1 MKKSIVICCIIF
13 LLLQLFKGYLISDY
27 AKDYGEKRIEI
38 ALDKE
43 SKIPYREIALS
54 DEYNT
59 YYPILSNRIEEA
71 KSDIGKPTTIIG
83 TTAAYSQLEHIRMVE
98 GAFWGTEAVEEE
110 RNVAVISDRLAI
122 SLLGSNKASG
132 TLIHLN
138 GKVYEVVG
146 VYQKYHR
153 IRDYIM
159 DDGYEKIYV
168 PITSAA
174 VKDLGVQF
182 AAIDETYLQEKPDNE
197 ALQKLGL
204 TGTISSQETWNQEC
218 KSIGQIPVIT
228 VWLLYMVIG
237 GVNLYRAILMKKQ
250 DGKKLIIAGLIYVI
264 GAGLLF
270 KCAFTGMYIKPDAL
284 PQENIFDTNFY
295 WKAMQAEW
303 ARHNYFLARETA
315 HFEQALYLLKRSLRM
330 MNILQFV
337 LILEMVL
344 KSRNRRAGLMKLN
357 KEAR

>member
-1 MKKSIVICCIIF
+1 M
-13 LLLQLFKGYLISDY
+13 
-27 AKDYGEKRIEI
+27 
-38 ALDKE
+38 
-43 SKIPYREIALS
+43 
-54 DEYNT
+54 N
-59 YYPILSNRIEEA
+59 
-71 KSDIGKPTTIIG
+71 
-83 TTAAYSQLEHIRMVE
+83 
-98 GAFWGTEAVEEE
+98 
-110 RNVAVISDRLAI
+110 
-122 SLLGSNKASG
+122 
-132 TLIHLN
+132 
-138 GKVYEVVG
+138 
-146 VYQKYHR
+146 
-153 IRDYIM
+153 
-159 DDGYEKIYV
+159 
-168 PITSAA
+168 
-174 VKDLGVQF
+174 
-182 AAIDETYLQEKPDNE
+182 
-197 ALQKLGL
+197 
-204 TGTISSQETWNQEC
+204 
-218 KSIGQIPVIT
+218 
-228 VWLLYMVIG
+228 
-237 GVNLYRAILMKKQ
+237 KQ